1 MSRVWWRRAA
11 DDYGDDADSIQVV
24 GSRSYTDKLPSFMQ
38 VEGLIS
44 YCKSN
49 VS

>member
-1 MSRVWWRRAA
+1 MSRVWWRGPG
-11 DDYGDDADSIQVV
+11 DDYGDEDDSIQVV
-24 GSRSYTDKLPSFMQ
+24 GSRSYTNKLPPFMQ

-44 YCKSN
+44 YCNSN